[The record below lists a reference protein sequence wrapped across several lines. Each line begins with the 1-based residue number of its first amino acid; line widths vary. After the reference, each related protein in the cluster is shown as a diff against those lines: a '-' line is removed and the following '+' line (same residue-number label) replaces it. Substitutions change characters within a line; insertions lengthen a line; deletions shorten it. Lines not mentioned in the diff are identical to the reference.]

1 MGVVRLASPPPPPKK
16 ENKMIITKIKIHPDR
31 PDTTIC
37 YTISNAR
44 DSKEVTFNCV
54 DLPSEE
60 WKNCLQVLKDFVC
73 EVLELP
79 YEYGNSMTITGLT
92 IKHEE
97 AGCGYVISA
106 QKKLDDIPAPLCLN
120 TPYLAP
126 ARNENSSSV
135 VDYETEISIDKIV
148 KMAIEF
154 LEGKHRAQQEMF

>member
-1 MGVVRLASPPPPPKK
+1 M
-16 ENKMIITKIKIHPDR
+16 NITKIKIHPDR

-54 DLPSEE
+54 DLPTDE
-60 WKNCLQVLKDFVC
+60 WRNCLQVLKDFVC
-73 EVLELP
+73 KILDLP
-79 YEYGNSMTITGLT
+79 FEYGGTMTITGLT

-97 AGCGYVISA
+97 KGCGYVISA
-106 QKKLDDIPAPLCLN
+106 QKQLDDISAPLCLN

-126 ARNENSSSV
+126 SRNENSLSV
-135 VDYETEISIDKIV
+135 VDSLTEIQIDKIV

-154 LEGKHRAQQEMF
+154 LEGKHRAQREMF